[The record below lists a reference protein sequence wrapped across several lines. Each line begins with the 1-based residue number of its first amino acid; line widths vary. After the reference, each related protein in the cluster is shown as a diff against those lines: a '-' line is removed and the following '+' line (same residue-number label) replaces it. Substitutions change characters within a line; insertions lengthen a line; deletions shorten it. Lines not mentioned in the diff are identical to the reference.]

1 MEYVFN
7 MKVLTELEMY
17 HRFNKYSHL
26 LKPIHRIKCSCYEK
40 QVLIYEHKFFVSLGT
55 DQQEYY
61 LTLYLITLIDLIHYK
76 TTKSKQ
82 ANKEKYEN

>member
-17 HRFNKYSHL
+17 HRFNKYYHL
-26 LKPIHRIKCSCYEK
+26 LKPIQRIKCPFEEK

-55 DQQEYY
+55 NHQEYY
-61 LTLYLITLIDLIHYK
+61 LKLYLITLIELINQK
-76 TTKSKQ
+76 AKKSK
-82 ANKEKYEN
+82 NEN

>member
-1 MEYVFN
+1 MFN

-17 HRFNKYSHL
+17 HRFNKYYHL
-26 LKPIHRIKCSCYEK
+26 LKPIQRIKCPFEEK

-61 LTLYLITLIDLIHYK
+61 LTLYLITLIDFIHYK
-76 TTKSKQ
+76 TTQSKQ

>member
-17 HRFNKYSHL
+17 HRFNKYYHL
-26 LKPIHRIKCSCYEK
+26 LKPIQRIKCPFEEK

-61 LTLYLITLIDLIHYK
+61 LTLYLITLIDLIYYK
-76 TTKSKQ
+76 TKQ

>member
-17 HRFNKYSHL
+17 HRFNKYYHL
-26 LKPIHRIKCSCYEK
+26 LKPIQRIKCPFEVK
-40 QVLIYEHKFFVSLGT
+40 QVLIYEHKLFVSLGT
-55 DQQEYY
+55 NEQEYY
-61 LTLYLITLIDLIHYK
+61 LKLYLITLIDLIHYK
-76 TTKSKQ
+76 TTQSKQ